1 MAVASGGPLP
11 PLAADEPVLPE
22 VELVVAV
29 VPESALAAVEVPVGE
44 VAEDPVTTPKTVPDR
59 SAMVGEDELDRV
71 TVAEGGVPV
80 TTGAGETAVHD
91 DPFHQSSPV
100 PPVGSVNLI
109 VTELN
114 ELEPATFTSK

>member
-11 PLAADEPVLPE
+11 PVAAEEPVLPA

-29 VPESALAAVEVPVGE
+29 VPESAVAEVEVPVGE
-44 VAEDPVTTPKTVPDR
+44 VEDPVTTPKTVPDR

-80 TTGAGETAVHD
+80 TTGAGETAAHD

-114 ELEPATFTSK
+114 ELERATLTSK